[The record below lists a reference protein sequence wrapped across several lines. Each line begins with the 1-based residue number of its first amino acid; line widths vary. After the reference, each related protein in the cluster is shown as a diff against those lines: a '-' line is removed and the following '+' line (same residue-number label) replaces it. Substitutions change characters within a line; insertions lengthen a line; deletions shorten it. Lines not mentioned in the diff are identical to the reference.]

1 MIKIVKASAGSGKTY
16 SLTRQYISL
25 LLSKKDDY
33 PYRHILAVTFTNKAT
48 EEMKTRILNELNVLS
63 TQPED
68 SPYYND
74 FIGSYSDAKA
84 LSDRA
89 KHVLSG
95 ILHDYGSFSVST
107 IDKFFQQ
114 TLRAFSR
121 EIGQF
126 ASYQVELD
134 KSALLT
140 EAVDRILDS
149 LSADEPQTLNWL
161 TQSAL
166 DQIRQGGK
174 YNLDRTLYEM
184 AVRLCGEEHRV
195 KFEECGLL
203 EAEAYDKQNLLKI
216 RKKCSSIID
225 EYEKSVH
232 SAAWAVADAIAA
244 SGRTIDD
251 FKSFMKYLEDY
262 LPSSSSAAG
271 PTKKIELPKDTFF
284 NNAPFPDKWFTKA
297 NRALMPAN
305 PDRLLVP
312 LTAFCNIFKGQAYK
326 EYQTAWIIKD
336 QIYALGI
343 SGELDKEFSALLKE
357 KNVLS
362 IEDSNLILSRII
374 GESDAPFIYEKTGV
388 RYENFLLDEFQD
400 TSVIQW
406 QNFLPLLRES
416 EGYNHENF
424 IVGDVKQSIYRW
436 RGSDWKMLDSGLE
449 REFSGS
455 HVASSTLTVNYRS
468 YRNVVNFN
476 NAFFASA
483 ALELDSRAG
492 EKDFLCRIYDDVKQ
506 DCNSR
511 KDGFVKMT
519 FCPKDKQLDNVLAAI
534 NEIMA
539 IGGSERPKYGDI
551 AVLVRKNCDGA
562 AVAGHLIE
570 NNIKVVTDDS
580 LRVKSS
586 TTVNRIVSMLSYV
599 DNPADTLG
607 SYLATTLNISA
618 PREYHSLVDLCEEI
632 IRGVKEYDRDTF
644 AAEVAYIQSFV
655 DAVSDYSRTYGN
667 SLRGFLSYWNNDD
680 VNPTISSAQEE
691 DSVRII
697 TVHKAKGLDF
707 PYVIFPY
714 VEAVTLN
721 RPDCHWCVPNTAG
734 TALEECRNVYD
745 VKLSSKTESTLFAA
759 DYYQERNKQLVDNI
773 NVFYVALTRAVGG
786 MYIIGE
792 KPSKDDIVKYTE
804 MCLKEGS
811 GEGKWPEFKNFAQA
825 LYLFGKDN
833 SGKGLGLQHERGE
846 EEETFSLG
854 TLTPV
859 VSKKHGDSTGQIQ
872 SSYPSW
878 RINPEGEPMRLL
890 LNRESSDFF
899 SEDGRVGGEAS
910 ARLRGIILHD
920 ILSAVSRPEDLKTA
934 VNRAVADGAIDE
946 KEALEA
952 EKLLSNRLESAVARG
967 WFAEGAKVY
976 NEAELIDT
984 DGNVYRPDRVEI
996 RGNGSEVLII
1006 DYKFGAHHSSYKR
1019 QISRYADMWR
1029 KMGYSKVS
1037 AALWYVPTDEVETVE
1052 GLL

>member
-48 EEMKTRILNELNVLS
+48 EEMKTRILNELFVLS
-63 TQPED
+63 TQPKD
-68 SPYYND
+68 SPYYDD
-74 FIGSYSDAKA
+74 FIGSFSDAKA

-149 LSADEPQTLNWL
+149 LSADEPQTLDWL

-174 YNLDRTLYEM
+174 YNLDKTLYEM
-184 AVRLCGEEHRV
+184 ATRLSKEEHRV
-195 KFEECGLL
+195 KFEESGLS
-203 EAEAYDKQNLLKI
+203 EAEAYDRPNLLRIK
-216 RKKCSSIID
+216 KKCSAIID

-232 SAAWAVADAIAA
+232 SAAQAVADAIAA
-244 SGRTIDD
+244 AGRTVDD

-262 LPSSSSAAG
+262 LPTSSPAAG
-271 PTKKIELPKDTFF
+271 PSKKIEIPKDTFF
-284 NNAPFPDKWFTKA
+284 NNAPYPEKWFDKA
-297 NRALMPAN
+297 NRALMPAD
-305 PDRLLVP
+305 PDQLLAP
-312 LTAFCNIFKGQAYK
+312 LTAFCDIFKGKAYK
-326 EYQTAWIIKD
+326 EYLTAWIIKS
-336 QIYALGI
+336 QIYGLGI

-416 EGYNHENF
+416 ESYNHENF

-436 RGSDWKMLDSGLE
+436 RGSDWEMLDSGLE
-449 REFSGS
+449 REFGRS
-455 HVASSTLTVNYRS
+455 HVDPSTLAVNYRS
-468 YRNVVNFN
+468 YRNIVNFN
-476 NAFFASA
+476 NAFFDSA
-483 ALELDSRAG
+483 AHELDIRAG
-492 EKDFLCRIYDDVKQ
+492 EKDFLCRIYADVHQ
-506 DCNSR
+506 DCNSK

-519 FCPKDKQLDNVLAAI
+519 FCPKDKQLDKVLAAI

-539 IGGSERPKYGDI
+539 IEGPQRPKYGDI
-551 AVLVRKNCDGA
+551 AVLVRNNSDGA
-562 AVAGHLIE
+562 AVAEHLIK
-570 NNIKVVTDDS
+570 NNIKVVTNDS
-580 LRVKSS
+580 LKVKSS
-586 TTVNRIVSMLSYV
+586 VTVNRIVSMLSYV
-599 DNPADTLG
+599 DDPADTVR

-618 PREYHSLVDLCEEI
+618 PKEYHSLVDLCEEL

-655 DAVSDYSRTYGN
+655 DAVSDYSGTYGN
-667 SLRGFLSYWNNDD
+667 NLHGFLSYWNGED
-680 VNPTISSAQEE
+680 VNPTISSPSDE

-697 TVHKAKGLDF
+697 TIHKAKGLDF

-714 VEAVTLN
+714 AEAVTLN
-721 RPDCHWCVPNTAG
+721 RPNFHWCVPDTAG
-734 TALEECRNVYD
+734 TALEECGNVYD
-745 VKLSSKTESTLFAA
+745 VKLSSETESSLFAA
-759 DYYQERNKQLVDNI
+759 DYREERNKQLVDNI

-786 MYIIGE
+786 MYIIGAN
-792 KPSKDDIVKYTE
+792 PSKEVAKYTG
-804 MCLKEGS
+804 MDLNEGS
-811 GEGKWPEFKNFAQA
+811 GEGKWPKFSNLAQA

-833 SGKGLGLQHERGE
+833 SGKGLGLLHERGE
-846 EEETFSLG
+846 EEESFSLG
-854 TLTPV
+854 SLTPV
-859 VSKKHGDSTGQIQ
+859 ISKKHGDSTGQIQ

-899 SEDGRVGGEAS
+899 SEDGKVGVEAS

-920 ILSAVSRPEDLKTA
+920 ILSAVSRPEDLETA
-934 VNRAVADGAIDE
+934 VNQAVADGEINDQ
-946 KEALEA
+946 EAAEA
-952 EKLLSNRLESAVARG
+952 ENLLSHRLKSAIARG
-967 WFAEGAKVY
+967 WFAEDAIVH

-996 RGNGSEVLII
+996 RDNGSEVLII
-1006 DYKFGAHHSSYKR
+1006 DYKFGAHHPSYKR

-1029 KMGYSKVS
+1029 KMGYSRVS
-1037 AALWYVPTDEVETVE
+1037 AALWYVPTDEVETVD
-1052 GLL
+1052 GLF